1 MKNRIFMSC
10 RLSLLTLLVSFGLS
24 ACAEQAPT
32 VQTKPQIDKRFGVE
46 DVVVENYT
54 WIGKVPKTKRVVI
67 TNFYGNISSRLRSE
81 AQIGISA
88 TIQKIGPKPAI
99 PSFDISEEGGVT
111 VINVNYPNGQK
122 DQAGYLIGRTD
133 ISIVVPEYVSVE
145 MQTSYGD
152 IGAKKHFSSL
162 SAKTQ
167 SGKIT
172 LGSVGELNAF
182 SDTGNITLDM
192 YNIIWKNNQKVQ
204 TKHGN
209 IKATIAQQADLKVEI
224 NGKTIAHNLGE
235 FQIPLTQ
242 TDDSLGF
249 ALNKAHSNAS
259 LSAPNGSVSVEVIT
273 KPHGGYVAIP
283 GSFDGDIRNLPKAK
297 PWQPGDPIR
306 EQDDKGKG
314 RSSKQVGK

>member
-10 RLSLLTLLVSFGLS
+10 RLSLLALLASLSVS
-24 ACAEQAPT
+24 ACAEPVPSHQS
-32 VQTKPQIDKRFGVE
+32 KPQTDKRFGVE

-54 WIGKVPKTKRVVI
+54 WIGKIPTTKRVVI

-81 AQIGISA
+81 AQFGISA

-111 VINVNYPNGQK
+111 VISVKYPNGQK
-122 DQAGYLIGRTD
+122 DQAGNLIGRTD
-133 ISIVVPEYVSVE
+133 ISIVVPEYVAVE
-145 MQTSYGD
+145 MDTSYGD

-162 SAKTQ
+162 TAKTQ

-172 LGSVGELNAF
+172 LGSVGELNAY

-192 YNIIWKNNQKVQ
+192 YNIIWKNNQKVH

-209 IKATIAQQADLKVEI
+209 IKATIAQQADLEVQI
-224 NGKTIAHNLGE
+224 SGKTIAHNLAE
-235 FQIPLTQ
+235 FSIPVTQ
-242 TDDSLGF
+242 TDNSLGF
-249 ALNKAHSNAS
+249 ILNQAHSNAS
-259 LSAPNGSVSVEVIT
+259 LTAPNGSVSVEVIT
-273 KPHGGYVAIP
+273 KPHGGYVSIP
-283 GSFDGDIRNLPKAK
+283 SSFDGDIRNLPKAK

-306 EQDDKGKG
+306 EQDDKG
-314 RSSKQVGK
+314 RRSKQHGK